1 MNDLNSDIEL
11 KNNDLLNLKPLKY
24 QKSILIIFW
33 APPPPSY
40 YGYLPIWNIYTFI
53 SIKIKS

>member
-24 QKSILIIFW
+24 QKSILIIF
-33 APPPPSY
+33 
-40 YGYLPIWNIYTFI
+40 
-53 SIKIKS
+53 